1 MYKRQHL
8 GQVNNHV
15 QQPQA
20 AQQQHLT
27 QPTNATPILTDYN
40 KPVPIQITL
49 PPQQGATD
57 PQPRVLTIQVPASAL
72 QGTCTLQDTAFSTC
86 AFYAVGHINLVQSFP

>member
-1 MYKRQHL
+1 MQTLGNHL

-20 AQQQHLT
+20 AQQQQLT
-27 QPTNATPILTDYN
+27 QPANTTPILTDYN

-49 PPQQGATD
+49 PPQQGVND
-57 PQPRVLTIQVPASAL
+57 SQPRMLTIHVPASAL
-72 QGTCTLQDTAFSTC
+72 QGNC
-86 AFYAVGHINLVQSFP
+86 